1 MSDDERNDLMELKA
15 FLEKAILLV
24 NEDIILFPYDGKE
37 SDYQFLTNKA
47 VMYRDNLRTVVELL
61 ETDINQ

>member
-1 MSDDERNDLMELKA
+1 MTDNERNDLLELKA

-24 NEDIILFPYDGKE
+24 NEQIILFPPDGKDD
-37 SDYQFLTNKA
+37 DYRFLTNKA
-47 VMYRDNLRTVVELL
+47 VMYRDNMRTIVELL

>member
-1 MSDDERNDLMELKA
+1 MSDDERNDLLELKA
-15 FLEKAILLV
+15 FLKKAILLV
-24 NEDIILFPYDGKE
+24 NEEIMLFPPDGKQE
-37 SDYQFLTNKA
+37 NYRFLTNKA